1 MNTEWLAGC
10 AVAAMLV
17 ATTGC
22 SVNTNKTT
30 SWGKEGVS
38 LLDYQTDTILCGTLA
53 NQEGGD
59 AAVNSAGGVDG
70 KNGSGRLPGGDQN
83 GSGASAGSGNAA
95 SIGGGTYEGHAST
108 DYVSRAAN
116 QQRATE
122 MQLKQA
128 RLDRLRSCLV
138 KRGYSEFELTPEQR
152 SELARLPQGSAERR
166 DYLYKLGTNPDF
178 LKRKPTL
185 AK

>member
-1 MNTEWLAGC
+1 MNTKWLAGC
-10 AVAAMLV
+10 AVSAMLV
-17 ATTGC
+17 TSGC
-22 SVNTNKTT
+22 TVNTNKTT

-53 NQEGGD
+53 QQEGPD
-59 AAVNSAGGVDG
+59 SAAKAAGGVDG
-70 KNGSGRLPGGDQN
+70 KNGAGRIPGGAEN
-83 GSGASAGSGNAA
+83 GAGAMGSGNAA

-128 RLDRLRSCLV
+128 RLDTLRSCLV
-138 KRGYSEFELTPEQR
+138 KRGYTEFELTPAQR
-152 SELARLPQGSAERR
+152 SELAQLPQGSAERR

-178 LKRKPTL
+178 LKNKPSL
-185 AK
+185 GK